1 LEPIKGNYF
10 VVLQI
15 EELIHLAMDINIK
28 IGMNSNELCR
38 IIQNLV
44 DLKKGVF
51 DKFVGENSDVLLPS
65 SSKLENVL
73 VSNP

>member
-1 LEPIKGNYF
+1 LEPIKGNSF

-65 SSKLENVL
+65 NSKLENVL